1 MKSTRYLDIC
11 TVDGTVIFTLRLTE
25 REEHEPS
32 PAVQRQSPVNGQGK
46 ETPFDPMTEPQRR
59 KLFRLLAER
68 DMEGDKAHAELMK
81 RFQVS
86 DLNEISK
93 QEASRMIERLI
104 EETKGGS

>member
-1 MKSTRYLDIC
+1 MKNTRYLDIC
-11 TVDGTVIFTLRLTE
+11 TVDGTVIFTLCLTE

-32 PAVQRQSPVNGQGK
+32 PAVRQQPPVNGEEK

-59 KLFRLLAER
+59 KLFRMLAEQGI
-68 DMEGDKAHAELMK
+68 EGDKAHAELMK

-86 DLNEISK
+86 DLNEVSK